1 MSSCCDGIH
10 AARIEPSSSGDCHGE
25 QCGVVAVSEAG
36 WREGGGRVVAGRCMM
51 DVLGRPDKW
60 LSRIFWAANKYA
72 KEDLSVRQRAR
83 RRSCDTELRTRTLF
97 GMIQDPASTDRFHSP
112 RSGAVRRVIVRLH
125 QSHNTPPVR
134 TALTRIYVG
143 GVRWAPHRLTLHVPL
158 LARCPALSGFT
169 AV

>member
-1 MSSCCDGIH
+1 M
-10 AARIEPSSSGDCHGE
+10 ARGR
-25 QCGVVAVSEAG
+25 
-36 WREGGGRVVAGRCMM
+36 WKGGGGQGCF
-51 DVLGRPDKW
+51 GGPDKW

-97 GMIQDPASTDRFHSP
+97 GMIQDPVSTDRFHSP

-125 QSHNTPPVR
+125 QSGVGYAHSTPPVR

-158 LARCPALSGFT
+158 LARCPALSGFI